1 MSSPAKAP
9 SHANPDSRAHARP
22 LAANLAALVAALPEA
37 LRPYGAEVARAVL
50 ESDETLVEPHIA
62 DDAERLWRNENPTP
76 CRHARDALYAWLFPP
91 HPVGQR
97 PTDEQRTPAERAGL
111 ALVRAA
117 SARARELTWPCEGAR
132 GLVAR
137 EVAQG
142 IEAMEAA

>member
-1 MSSPAKAP
+1 MSAKAP
-9 SHANPDSRAHARP
+9 SHANPDARAHARD

-50 ESDETLVEPHIA
+50 ESDEALIEEAIA
-62 DDAERLWRNENPTP
+62 DDAERLWRNENPAP
-76 CRHARDALYAWLFPP
+76 CRYARDALYAWLFPP
-91 HPVGQR
+91 HPRGSR
-97 PTDEQRTPAERAGL
+97 PRDLERPRAERAGL
-111 ALVRAA
+111 ALLRAA
-117 SARARELTWPCEGAR
+117 GARARELTWPCEGAR